1 MNDINLTL
9 SVKSAPIKIDG
20 FIYRGLPGAKGEQG
34 EPGTQGIQGIQ
45 GEPGPQGIQ
54 GIQGVQGVPGE
65 SGASTA
71 SEVPIADINNNFT
84 ATNVEGALDEL
95 FTYAVNGKTLLVN
108 AINGRGGIASIN
120 NTLSELATILA
131 NMPYDVQKEVILNV
145 QFTLTNSV
153 SATIV

>member
-34 EPGTQGIQGIQ
+34 EPG
-45 GEPGPQGIQ
+45 PQGIQ
-54 GIQGVQGVPGE
+54 GIQGIPGEQGIQGIQGIPGE

-71 SEVPIADINNNFT
+71 SDVAITDINNNFT

-108 AINGRGGIASIN
+108 AINGRGGTASIN
-120 NTLSELATILA
+120 NTLSELATILT
-131 NMPYDVQKEVILNV
+131 NMPYDVQKDVILNV

-153 SATIV
+153 TATIV